1 MDMNTVHDDYFEETA
16 SIMQRELVAD
26 MRREIKA
33 RQAAGETVGDAEMA
47 AFNKATSEIGVMS
60 EQIAEKSLQKYLD
73 GEGFIQIYPK
83 EGAPSS
89 KSGDFDRIYMKQDGD
104 RYQVFEVK
112 GGVSPIGD
120 RLINDVKGVKKGS
133 VAQQGTLPYLKQII
147 HEMKKKPETKLM
159 AESLDKALF
168 KGQVDYLYY
177 RQGFT
182 EKGALKNPE
191 IGQFDIRE
199 AE

>member
-1 MDMNTVHDDYFEETA
+1 VELAELRQQ
-16 SIMQRELVAD
+16 QRELVAD
-26 MRREIKA
+26 MRREIKT
-33 RQAAGETVGDAEMA
+33 RQAAGETVGEAEMA

-120 RLINDVKGVKKGS
+120 RLINNVEGIRKGS
-133 VAQQGTLPYLKQII
+133 VAQQGTRPYLQQII
-147 HEMKKKPETKLM
+147 YEMSQKAATKEMGIQLED
-159 AESLDKALF
+159 ALDNGL
-168 KGQVDYLYY
+168 VDYLYY
-177 RQGFT
+177 RQAFT
-182 EKGALKNPE
+182 ESGGLKQPE
-191 IGQFDIRE
+191 IGQFDIDSF
-199 AE
+199 